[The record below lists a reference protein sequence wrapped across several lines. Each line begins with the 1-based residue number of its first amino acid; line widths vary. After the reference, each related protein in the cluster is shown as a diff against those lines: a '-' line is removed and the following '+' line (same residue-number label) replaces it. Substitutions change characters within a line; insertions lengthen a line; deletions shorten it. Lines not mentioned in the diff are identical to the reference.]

1 MTALLEKTRKINRLL
16 QKSEKVDYAIIQDGK
31 PLILI
36 EVKNHTENLDNHDKQ
51 LERYFTVT
59 ESRFGILTNG
69 IEYRFYSE
77 KEEIRL
83 QKNMDIRR
91 KYVGIARRV
100 RSTQNRPAAASG
112 LPPRSASAG

>member
-1 MTALLEKTRKINRLL
+1 MFHVKQKNLALLAIMV
-16 QKSEKVDYAIIQDGK
+16 VDIY
-31 PLILI
+31 
-36 EVKNHTENLDNHDKQ
+36 
-51 LERYFTVT
+51 R
-59 ESRFGILTNG
+59 
-69 IEYRFYSE
+69 EYRFYSE

-112 LPPRSASAG
+112 LRG